1 MSDLA
6 VILALDLASETGWAL
21 GHDGQ
26 IESGVVDFTPV
37 RGESAGMR
45 YVRFNAWLDTMLR
58 SVTLVIYE
66 AGSFHRGGPATEL
79 AYGLST
85 RVIEAATR
93 HKIIHTSVNVS
104 TLKKWLTHDGR
115 ADKAAVVSAV
125 NRRFRIG
132 QPPIENDNEADAL
145 GLLHYALDH
154 WVEPSERGIS

>member
-21 GHDGQ
+21 ASRGA
-26 IESGVVDFTPV
+26 IESGVVDFTP
-37 RGESAGMR
+37 RHGESAGMR

-66 AGSFHRGGPATEL
+66 GGSFHRGGPATEL

-93 HKIIHTSVNVS
+93 HGIMHTSVNIS
-104 TLKKWLTHDGR
+104 TLKKWLTHSGR
-115 ADKAAVVSAV
+115 ADKAAVLGAV

-145 GLLHYALDH
+145 ALLHYALDQ
-154 WVEPSERGIS
+154 WVEPSA